1 MADNKVFPKQQLEIV
16 QVQDPKPYS
25 GGQKTLLPV
34 LAKNL
39 SLSEGDAGHG
49 KSWKYTVFNQ
59 DLQDH
64 IKGLEVGARFLC
76 DIEEHERPDSQ
87 YGPDRNI
94 VQIYVNGQPIS
105 KKKAGGGYGKSPEI
119 VRLEHELDLVL
130 EGVKR
135 RSIEGQTAI
144 AQVGIVLT
152 CPTPIPGEALG
163 IDFDSWNRILE
174 KYWKA
179 VEKSLDNFLSET
191 IQKPQDANPA
201 AAKTEK
207 VSQHSTPVTDPIKNV
222 GDLLTRAS
230 KLTPPITRY
239 ELVVA
244 LAVNDPSEIK
254 DLEAAWKTAQEISAT
269 NAKLP
274 DIPFE

>member
-1 MADNKVFPKQQLEIV
+1 MADNKVFPKQQLQIV

-25 GGQKTLLPV
+25 GGQKSLLPV
-34 LAKNL
+34 MAKNL
-39 SLSEGDAGHG
+39 SLPDGDPLRD
-49 KSWKYTVFNQ
+49 KSMKFTVFNQ
-59 DLQDH
+59 DLQDY
-64 IKGLEVGARFLC
+64 IKGLKIGDRFLS

-94 VQIYVNGQPIS
+94 VQIYVNGQPVS

-144 AQVGIVLT
+144 AQVGLVLT
-152 CPTPIPGEALG
+152 CPTPVPGEALG
-163 IDFDSWNRILE
+163 IEHEEDWFRILG

-179 VEKSLDNFLSET
+179 IEKSLDNFLAEGG
-191 IQKPQDANPA
+191 QKPQDANPA

-207 VSQHSTPVTDPIKNV
+207 VSKDSPPTTDPIKHV
-222 GDLLTRAS
+222 GDLLTRAL
-230 KLTPPITRY
+230 KLKPPVTR
-239 ELVVA
+239 EDFIEA
-244 LAVNDPSEIK
+244 LAINDPSEIK
-254 DLEAAWKTAQEISAT
+254 DLEAAWKTAQEISASR
-269 NAKLP
+269 AGK
-274 DIPFE
+274 